1 MEKATAF
8 FSEGIVFSE
17 NDKQSKILYDKS
29 RYGELKRKKIYFSL
43 FEAAYLMELDK
54 LELLDGRNNTIS
66 FDNFIKKVKRYDKN
80 FLIKYIVFKDM
91 RARGYVVKTAL
102 KFGADF
108 RVYDRGIKPG
118 QDHAKWV
125 LYPVSESETSTW
137 HDFSAKNR
145 VAHSTKKKLLVGV
158 VDNELDVTYY
168 EIAWTR
174 P

>member
-66 FDNFIKKVKRYDKN
+66 LDNFIKKVKRYDK
-80 FLIKYIVFKDM
+80 KSPM
-91 RARGYVVKTAL
+91 
-102 KFGADF
+102 
-108 RVYDRGIKPG
+108 
-118 QDHAKWV
+118 
-125 LYPVSESETSTW
+125 
-137 HDFSAKNR
+137 
-145 VAHSTKKKLLVGV
+145 
-158 VDNELDVTYY
+158 
-168 EIAWTR
+168 
-174 P
+174 